1 MLQKIMLAVV
11 CLFTTGLVL
20 ADQKAETKNVT
31 GEVKALSA
39 DSIVLTV
46 DSKDWTFIV
55 DNDTN
60 IVADGAS
67 HTTRKAEGANKATM
81 ITDFIKVKQT
91 VVVDYMEKGGKFTAK
106 EIRVK

>member
-1 MLQKIMLAVV
+1 MLQKIMLAVL

-31 GEVKALSA
+31 GEVKSLSA
-39 DSIVLTV
+39 DSMVVTV
-46 DSKDWTFIV
+46 DHKDWTFIV
-55 DNDTN
+55 DKDTN
-60 IVADGAS
+60 VVAEGAS
-67 HTTRKAEGANKATM
+67 HTTRKAEGAKETTM